1 MRRARNT
8 AILTAAAAL
17 PIAAHMVSMSTG
29 EAVVEGRQL
38 RFEIRM
44 PMYEVAHVKD
54 PERNILGAMTFR
66 SGGAAAVSLDRKCR
80 EDTAQGEMVCEARYE
95 FPAPVET
102 LEVRSALHEIT
113 VPNHVHMIRAS
124 KGEARD
130 QAVLDLSF
138 PSADLR
144 FQPPTAFELA
154 ARPAVA
160 GAFRAVG
167 GAAQWLFLV
176 ALVLAAR
183 TRRELA
189 LLAAMF
195 VAGETA
201 AALLQPL
208 TGWWPAP
215 RFVEA
220 ACALSVAYLAVEI
233 LWLPKA
239 GQRWAVVAVLGAF
252 HGLYFALFIS
262 ESRYSPGWVMAGAIA
277 AEVILIAGLGFALSR
292 INRALEN
299 WQPVRS
305 AAVALMAAG
314 LGWFF
319 LRLRG

>member
-1 MRRARNT
+1 MRIART
-8 AILTAAAAL
+8 AAVLAAAAAL
-17 PIAAHMVSMSTG
+17 PLAAHMVSMSTG
-29 EAVVEGRQL
+29 EAVIDGRLL

-66 SGGAAAVSLDRKCR
+66 SAGATPVSLDRKCR
-80 EDTAQGEMVCEARYE
+80 EDSAQAEMVCEARYE
-95 FPAPVET
+95 FPSPIET

-113 VPNHVHMIRAS
+113 VPNHVHMIRAI
-124 KGEARD
+124 KGDARD

-138 PSADLR
+138 PRTELR
-144 FQPPTAFELA
+144 FRPPTAFELA

-160 GAFRAVG
+160 GVFRAAG
-167 GAAQWLFLV
+167 GAAQWLFLL

-183 TRRELA
+183 SRRELA

-195 VAGETA
+195 LAGETA
-201 AALLQPL
+201 AAVLQPL

-220 ACALSVAYLAVEI
+220 ACALTIAYLAVEI

-262 ESRYSPGWVMAGAIA
+262 ESQYPAGWVMAGAIS
-277 AEVILIAGLGFALSR
+277 AEALLIAALGLLLSR

-299 WQPVRS
+299 WQPVRA